1 MAHYITVQMNTG
13 FLSWVRSNDKEIIGV
28 LEEQAAI
35 LIKATSA
42 LVEFMSNY
50 AIDGE
55 SISKTIK
62 DLEHEGDRITH
73 KLFTILDKTF
83 VTPLDPEDIS
93 KLTSA
98 IDEVL
103 DATEGVANRF
113 VLFSIE
119 APTQYMTELS
129 KILLSASQEVQLLI
143 TRIRSLKS
151 ARNLID
157 HSKNIV
163 NYEHK
168 ADTIYRTAIAEL
180 FKTNNN
186 PIEII
191 KLKEVY
197 ETLEGALD
205 RCADVADVVE
215 DIALKYGNG

>member
-1 MAHYITVQMNTG
+1 MSRG
-13 FLSWVRSNDKEIIGV
+13 FLSWIRSNDKEIIEV
-28 LEEQAAI
+28 LEEQATN
-35 LIKATSA
+35 LVKATSY
-42 LVEFMSNY
+42 LVEFMSSY
-50 AIDGE
+50 KMDGE
-55 SISKTIK
+55 SRYEIIK
-62 DLEHEGDRITH
+62 DLEHTGDQITH
-73 KLFTILDKTF
+73 RLFTILDKTF

-119 APTQYMTELS
+119 APTPYMIELS

-151 ARNLID
+151 ASNLID

>member
-1 MAHYITVQMNTG
+1 VSRG
-13 FLSWVRSNDKEIIGV
+13 FLSWIRSNDKEIIDV
-28 LEEQAAI
+28 LEEQAAN
-35 LIKATSA
+35 LVKATSY
-42 LVEFMSNY
+42 LVGFMSSY
-50 AIDGE
+50 KTDGE
-55 SISKTIK
+55 SRYEIIK
-62 DLEHEGDRITH
+62 DLEHKGDQITH
-73 KLFTILDKTF
+73 RLFTILDKTF

-119 APTQYMTELS
+119 APTQYMIELS
-129 KILLSASQEVQLLI
+129 KILLCASQEVQLLI

-151 ARNLID
+151 ASNLIE